1 MERNSE
7 NESTKADEN
16 ETDDMLQFSP
26 IPEIINNDL
35 HLDNLNAIF
44 KQIFHTLSKQN
55 DTIMALRKVNRNLRS
70 KHEKQT
76 EIHAKIIDDL
86 KIEITKLKD
95 NTTEI
100 NSRMV
105 TKADLLTQEI
115 RLNQTASLNDLDEL
129 RM

>member
-7 NESTKADEN
+7 NVSTKAGSN
-16 ETDDMLQFSP
+16 ETEDTLQFSP

-35 HLDNLNAIF
+35 HLENLNATF

-55 DTIMALRKVNRNLRS
+55 DIIVALRKENRNLKS
-70 KHEKQT
+70 KHEKQN
-76 EIHAKIIDDL
+76 EIHTKIVDDL

-95 NTTEI
+95 DTTEI

-115 RLNQTASLNDLDEL
+115 RLNKTASLNDLDEL